1 MEVPMTSIQFDP
13 LAFLPKSSQNWIKDT
28 MTVFEGDE
36 SATVK
41 ASETRDKPIQS
52 RLKDLEKKESDILK
66 QIESLKKT
74 WKGDKS
80 VFDGIFETQVLE
92 KDTPTNADNQLKA
105 LSSQFQT
112 WLASTNAPKSK
123 KEPIPKPTYKKEK
136 AKADIEEEDVDMAN
150 VLKAL
155 YKSATKGSVSSA
167 RLLRKLVS
175 IDEELVANEGAKSEI
190 TKDSKQL
197 TQKQSSSSSKSVWI
211 EQEQLVPPPEIL
223 KSESIG
229 KNFASGLSGFFVQ
242 PDEPSTST
250 SGKEP
255 APKSIFLSQT
265 QEKDSFIAPEVA
277 KLRDT
282 FYKASSD
289 GGDSIRKFM
298 STVFTGVEENQQ
310 KTDASNAEAT
320 QQPVNSIWIEQEPLA
335 ATEPPK
341 TDQFLAPKEHLQN
354 EEVKEKE
361 SLLKSFFIQQTN
373 ELSETGPIE
382 FWRGLFGTSTKG
394 SDSARALFT
403 NILVSDKS
411 ISKNSEPILD
421 KPMPEKN
428 EATSKTKRS
437 IWVDQEPVI
446 PLLQNLKT
454 HANSGDDIASGLLKK
469 FFQALTVGQTADPS
483 VRAADKVFGS
493 YFVKA
498 SESKLPKSDTR
509 EPIEVFYDYIKS
521 FKNEETV
528 KTLLTSIAD
537 NIKADK
543 KRPEM
548 NEYDRKSIFVDT
560 FSEAQSSSGGALG
573 DFFTYLYR
581 AASSGSPT
589 SAGFLSDILVS
600 AADEPAKSG
609 SSSSNSIFTSQPK
622 TQEVSKEAEKFENL
636 MADISRF
643 FVGKSNPSLEDQ
655 IAEGV
660 KAIKNQLNPKSES
673 IFVNQNKNPSSQ
685 ESTIFTDGKKQILA
699 EESPIFGNGNQ
710 VGSEN
715 HKEDRF
721 SNWIESLKVQ
731 EFLKRMGTK
740 SKLISCLAEFALIKN
755 TDNQRAKAFN
765 SQPTP
770 KVQSQGKSIVGETIN
785 SIFVGGDNTKPN
797 IFNLNESPTRQSKG
811 LFDGTSGSIFVNT
824 QDKTN
829 NPRKSES
836 LKGFPKKWSDVF
848 DVQDGGSFGSW
859 PIDSDNF
866 EKFKDVF
873 GKLSSYFVHSEEEN
887 PTLEE
892 RQQQPQQEVFETE
905 PEPRCATDP
914 FLNGGF
920 ENGKF
925 THWNVVRQPGSEG
938 GIQVSRTGQQLLS
951 GVLFKS
957 NTPMAVF
964 DNEGAGSYVLY
975 RDFVPAEGDSLVFE
989 WQVMNSAATYDIQN
1003 DFYSSRVAP
1012 NQQFSVELVDSRF
1025 DDWFNETGWNAR
1037 LATIVSSQKAKNLD
1051 GNGWQRVS
1059 FNLKQ
1064 FVGQEIR
1071 LAFRLVNNQDVLN
1084 AAIRKVALENPY
1096 C

>member
-1 MEVPMTSIQFDP
+1 MKEPGTKSSVSILWIVQGFYFLEVCHTQSMKAIGYVIKSDSGGSRYNQDESRASVIDYLFDRETLTDGMEVPMTSIQFDP

-28 MTVFEGDE
+28 MTVFEGDK
-36 SATVK
+36 SA
-41 ASETRDKPIQS
+41 PIK
-52 RLKDLEKKESDILK
+52 RLGDQESDILK

-92 KDTPTNADNQLKA
+92 KDAPTNADNQLKA

-112 WLASTNAPKSK
+112 WLASTNSPKSK

-229 KNFASGLSGFFVQ
+229 KNLLRVSQVFLFNLMNQ
-242 PDEPSTST
+242 
-250 SGKEP
+250 EP

-361 SLLKSFFIQQTN
+361 STN
-373 ELSETGPIE
+373 T
-382 FWRGLFGTSTKG
+382 
-394 SDSARALFT
+394 
-403 NILVSDKS
+403 
-411 ISKNSEPILD
+411 D

-483 VRAADKVFGS
+483 VRAADKVFGG

-498 SESKLPKSDTR
+498 SESTKSDTR
-509 EPIEVFYDYIKS
+509 EPIEVFYDYLKS

-573 DFFTYLYR
+573 DFLTYLYR
-581 AASSGSPT
+581 AASS
-589 SAGFLSDILVS
+589 V
-600 AADEPAKSG
+600 G

-710 VGSEN
+710 VDSEN
-715 HKEDRF
+715 HNEDRF

-740 SKLISCLAEFALIKN
+740 N
-755 TDNQRAKAFN
+755 NQRAKAFN

-770 KVQSQGKSIVGETIN
+770 KVQSQGKTIVGETIN
-785 SIFVGGDNTKPN
+785 SI
-797 IFNLNESPTRQSKG
+797 LWR
-811 LFDGTSGSIFVNT
+811 
-824 QDKTN
+824 
-829 NPRKSES
+829 
-836 LKGFPKKWSDVF
+836 
-848 DVQDGGSFGSW
+848 SFGSW
-859 PIDSDNF
+859 PIDSDDF
-866 EKFKDVF
+866 EKFKDVL
-873 GKLSSYFVHSEEEN
+873 GKLSSYFVHSEEN
-887 PTLEE
+887 PTFEE
-892 RQQQPQQEVFETE
+892 RRQQPQQEVFETE

-925 THWNVVRQPGSEG
+925 THWNVVREPGSEG
-938 GIQVSRTGQQLLS
+938 GIQVSRTGQLSS

-957 NTPMAVF
+957 NAPMAVF

-975 RDFVPAEGDSLVFE
+975 RDFVPAEGDFLVFE

-1003 DFYSSRVAP
+1003 DIYSSRVAP

-1025 DDWFNETGWNAR
+1025 DDWFDETGWNAR
-1037 LATIVSSQKAKNLD
+1037 LATIVSPKRRKIWMEMV
-1051 GNGWQRVS
+1051 GNVS
-1059 FNLKQ
+1059 
-1064 FVGQEIR
+1064 
-1071 LAFRLVNNQDVLN
+1071 
-1084 AAIRKVALENPY
+1084 ALI
-1096 C
+1096 